1 MRAASPSQ
9 HFENPMNMSPK
20 LRHRARQ
27 FAIQA
32 IYQWQMAGG
41 ELADIKTQYIA
52 NNDYLKVD
60 WEFFVDIITYVF
72 KESTDLDQIIEPLLS
87 KGASSLRPI
96 ERAIL
101 RLGIIE
107 LKHRID
113 IPFQVII
120 HEYVALD
127 FEFGAEEGHKLI
139 NSILDKLARKIREVP
154 DAGHDASCDASCQS
168 KVKMSGP
175 GQS

>member
-1 MRAASPSQ
+1 
-9 HFENPMNMSPK
+9 MSVNPK

-41 ELADIKTQYIA
+41 ELADIRAQYVA
-52 NNDYLKVD
+52 TNDYLKVD
-60 WEFFVDIITYVF
+60 WEFFHDLVTHVF
-72 KESTDLDQIIEPLLS
+72 KEVVELDQTIEPLLA
-87 KGASSLRPI
+87 KGVESLKPI

-101 RLGIIE
+101 RLGLVE

-113 IPFQVII
+113 VPFQVVV
-120 HEYVALD
+120 HEYVDLD

-139 NSILDKLARKIREVP
+139 NSILDNLAREIRKAEIV
-154 DAGHDASCDASCQS
+154 
-168 KVKMSGP
+168 
-175 GQS
+175 

>member
-1 MRAASPSQ
+1 
-9 HFENPMNMSPK
+9 MSVNPK

-41 ELADIKTQYIA
+41 ELADIRAQYVA
-52 NNDYLKVD
+52 TNDYLKVE
-60 WEFFVDIITYVF
+60 WEFFHDLVTHVF
-72 KESTDLDQIIEPLLS
+72 KEVVELDNTIEPLLA
-87 KGASSLRPI
+87 KGVESLKPI

-101 RLGIIE
+101 RLGLVE

-113 IPFQVII
+113 VPFQII
-120 HEYVALD
+120 VHEYVDLD

-139 NSILDKLARKIREVP
+139 NGILDKLAREMRKSEV
-154 DAGHDASCDASCQS
+154 
-168 KVKMSGP
+168 V
-175 GQS
+175 

>member
-1 MRAASPSQ
+1 
-9 HFENPMNMSPK
+9 MSVNPK

-41 ELADIKTQYIA
+41 ELADIRAQYVA
-52 NNDYLKVD
+52 TNDYLKVE
-60 WEFFVDIITYVF
+60 WEFFHDLVTHVF
-72 KESTDLDQIIEPLLS
+72 KEVVELDQTIEPLLA
-87 KGASSLRPI
+87 KGVESLKPI

-101 RLGIIE
+101 RLGLVE

-113 IPFQVII
+113 VPFQVIV
-120 HEYVALD
+120 HEYVDLD

-139 NSILDKLARKIREVP
+139 NGILDKLAREIRKSEV
-154 DAGHDASCDASCQS
+154 
-168 KVKMSGP
+168 V
-175 GQS
+175 